1 MLELNRSNTA
11 RSLGLALL
19 VAAAGCASHGG
30 SKAVPSDGAAAAG
43 SAARP
48 VDSAASHVA
57 AGNDLLKQGK
67 LDEAEREF
75 RKALD
80 QDPNDVGGLAGI
92 GQVDVARGRFAEA
105 LPHLERATRGSSQ
118 MVAVYRSMGDAYVAT
133 GDPQRAAMAY
143 RQAVVISPE
152 DAAIRLSLAHSLI
165 ELGDFAAARE
175 ASLGAIR
182 AAKGNSALMAQGYGQ
197 LGEAQSRDGKTADA
211 MAACYKAAELDPQ
224 NAEIARGLAVCAAR
238 GGLYA
243 EAAAAYDRVL
253 TLAPLDVDAQ
263 KQLGW
268 VNFKL
273 ERYPVAI
280 KHYETVVDS
289 LGTTDRYYLAQS
301 YAKSNKV
308 DRAVELFREVA
319 RADPNNYKGVYC
331 NMAYAYYDAN
341 RYQRAIE
348 TVREGLYG
356 DSASACLRFCW
367 AQSLDK
373 LGRHEDAIPVF
384 ETVLNDPAYSESA
397 KRELERQ
404 RRIVR
409 LLKSKDRGNN

>member
-1 MLELNRSNTA
+1 MLELNRSNPA
-11 RSLGLALL
+11 HSLGLALL
-19 VAAAGCASHGG
+19 VALAGCASHGG
-30 SKAVPSDGAAAAG
+30 TKAVPGGETNASTA
-43 SAARP
+43 SAHPAQS
-48 VDSAASHVA
+48 VGSHVA
-57 AGNDLLKQGK
+57 DGNEYLRQGK
-67 LDEAEREF
+67 LDDAEREF
-75 RKALD
+75 RLAL
-80 QDPNDVGGLAGI
+80 QADPNDIGGLAGL
-92 GQVDVARGRFAEA
+92 GQVEVARGKYAEA
-105 LPHLERATRGSSQ
+105 LPHLERATRASSQ
-118 MVAVYRSMGDAYVAT
+118 MFEVFRSMGDAYTAT
-133 GDPQRAAMAY
+133 GDPQRASMAY
-143 RQAVVISPE
+143 RQAVVLSPE
-152 DAAIRLSLAHSLI
+152 DAGPRISLARSLT
-165 ELGDFAAARE
+165 EVGDYGAARE

-182 AAKGNSALMAQGYGQ
+182 SAKGNSSETARAYGQ

-211 MAACYKAAELDPQ
+211 MAAYYKATEMDPKS
-224 NAEIARGLAVCAAR
+224 AEIARGLAVAAVR

-243 EAAAAYDRVL
+243 EAAAAFDRVL
-253 TLAPLDVDAQ
+253 SLAPLDVDAQ

-273 ERYPVAI
+273 ERYPQSV
-280 KHYETVVDS
+280 KHYEAVMDS
-289 LGTTDRYYLAQS
+289 LGIADRYYLAQA

-308 DRAVELFREVA
+308 DRAIELFREVA
-319 RADPNNYKGVYC
+319 QADPNNYKGVYC

-341 RYQRAIE
+341 RYQRAID
-348 TVREGLYG
+348 TVHEGLNG

-367 AQSLDK
+367 AQALDK

>member
-1 MLELNRSNTA
+1 MLELNRSNPA

-19 VAAAGCASHGG
+19 VVAAGCAHGG
-30 SKAVPSDGAAAAG
+30 SKAVPSGTAAAG
-43 SAARP
+43 TATHPTESAGN
-48 VDSAASHVA
+48 HVA
-57 AGNDLLKQGK
+57 AGNDLLRQGK
-67 LDEAEREF
+67 LDEAEHEF
-75 RKALD
+75 RLALE
-80 QDPNDVGGLAGI
+80 QDPNDTGGLAGL
-92 GQVDVARGRFAEA
+92 GQVLVARGRYSEA
-105 LPHLERATRGSSQ
+105 VPQLERATRASSV
-118 MVAVYRSMGDAYVAT
+118 MVGVFRSLGDAYVAT
-133 GDPQRAAMAY
+133 GEVSRATMAY

-152 DAAIRLSLAHSLI
+152 DAAIRISLAHSLTQ
-165 ELGDFAAARE
+165 LGDFPAARE

-182 AAKGNSALMAQGYGQ
+182 AAKGNPAQLAQAYRQ
-197 LGEAQSRDGKTADA
+197 LAEAQSGDGKTADA
-211 MAACYKAAELDPQ
+211 VAAYYKAAELDPQ
-224 NAEIARGLAVCAAR
+224 NPEIARGLGMCAMS

-253 TLAPLDVDAQ
+253 KLAPLDVDAQ

-268 VNFKL
+268 LNLKL

-280 KHYETVVDS
+280 QHYETVTDS
-289 LGTTDRYYLAQS
+289 LGTADRYYLAQA
-301 YAKSNKV
+301 YAKDNKV
-308 DRAVELFREVA
+308 DRAIELFRQVA
-319 RADPNNYKGVYC
+319 AADPSTYKGVYC
-331 NMAYAYYDAN
+331 NMAYAYYDASK
-341 RYQRAIE
+341 YQRAID
-348 TVREGLYG
+348 TAREGLNG

-367 AQSLDK
+367 AQALDK